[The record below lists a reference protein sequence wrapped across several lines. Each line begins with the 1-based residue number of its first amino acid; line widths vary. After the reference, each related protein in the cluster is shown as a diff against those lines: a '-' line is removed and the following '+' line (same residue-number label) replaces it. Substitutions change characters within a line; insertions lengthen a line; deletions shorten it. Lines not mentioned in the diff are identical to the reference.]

1 MQRYYDE
8 LARYERDGFE
18 IIVDKTYE
26 DLDPKDMFDNE
37 LDDIDQIYKDI
48 NSGKLDWFMLRVRVF
63 AGGLE
68 LGSDYVGGFL
78 YEDPRDVLTDG
89 IVEDMI
95 STAMQEAK
103 KQVRDLADQFCQMAL
118 AFDQEDQ
125 PYFGA

>member
-1 MQRYYDE
+1 MQRYYDT
-8 LARYERDGFE
+8 LAEYQRDGFH

-26 DLDPKDMFDNE
+26 DLDPKDMFDPE
-37 LDDIDQIYKDI
+37 MDDIDQIYADI

-63 AGGLE
+63 AGGVE
-68 LGSDYVGGFL
+68 LGTDYVGGFL

-95 STAMQEAK
+95 CTALEEAK

-118 AFDQEDQ
+118 AFDQEEVDS
-125 PYFGA
+125 